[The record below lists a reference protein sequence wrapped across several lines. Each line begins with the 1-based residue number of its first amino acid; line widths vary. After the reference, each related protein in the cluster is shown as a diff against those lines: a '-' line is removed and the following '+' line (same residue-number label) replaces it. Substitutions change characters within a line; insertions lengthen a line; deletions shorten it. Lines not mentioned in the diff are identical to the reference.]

1 MEPSPP
7 AQERTWR
14 RGVRITTP
22 NDHALVEQ
30 ARSGDREAFAELV
43 RRHREG
49 LYAFAARLTRD
60 ADRAL
65 DITQEALLRAFAN
78 LGRYRG
84 ESAFR
89 TWLFAIA
96 LNVVRSAARRR
107 SRDEVDLDHAG
118 PLVDTNPGPDRSA
131 GDAEEVERVAR
142 VLARLPPKQRAAVV
156 LRVYEELSF
165 REIGEV
171 LGCAEGAA
179 RVNYHHGIK
188 KLREMMS

>member
-1 MEPSPP
+1 
-7 AQERTWR
+7 
-14 RGVRITTP
+14 
-22 NDHALVEQ
+22 
-30 ARSGDREAFAELV
+30 V
-43 RRHREG
+43 RRHREP
-49 LYAFAARLTRD
+49 LYAFASRLTRD

-65 DITQEALLRAFAN
+65 DVTQEALLKAFAN

-96 LNVVRSAARRR
+96 LNAVRSAARRR
-107 SRDEVDLDHAG
+107 SRDEVGLDQA
-118 PLVDTNPGPDRSA
+118 PELADPNPGPDRALS
-131 GDAEEVERVAR
+131 DAEEARHVAR
-142 VLARLPPKQRAAVV
+142 VLAQLPPRQRAAVV

-188 KLREMMS
+188 KLRENLR